1 MQNLELQLK
10 LTVGDLFSG
19 EKAILTCDKTLPQKT
34 FLADGQIFKKPFY
47 FILES

>member
-19 EKAILTCDKTLPQKT
+19 EKAILTCDKTLPQKL
-34 FLADGQIFKKPFY
+34 FWQMDKFFKNF
-47 FILES
+47 FISF